1 MSELDK
7 VLDKHLKIVEQK
19 FKRIPK
25 SNKHEGMLAEIQN
38 KLESTKIFT
47 KHAEKIVN
55 EESEAM
61 LNFINTKLIDD
72 YPQDEVDKFTEKAR
86 KKFTEV
92 IQKGINN
99 SLK

>member
-7 VLDKHLKIVEQK
+7 VLDKHLKIIDQK

-25 SNKHEGMLAEIQN
+25 SNKHKGVLAVIQN
-38 KLESTKIFT
+38 KLESTQIFT
-47 KHAEKIVN
+47 KQAEKIVN
-55 EESEAM
+55 EELKAM

-72 YPQDEVDKFTEKAR
+72 YPQDEVDKFITKAR
-86 KKFTEV
+86 KKFSEV